1 MALGTPLL
9 SSPFT
14 PNGRIEIYGQH
25 GPCDGSSVTVSRT
38 MPAILN
44 GRLTDTQWTQFC
56 NELDMELKPAV
67 KMRKI
72 LIAGMVLLPV
82 IFIAMG
88 VLSFVSFSQ
97 AAKKQHDNFPP
108 TPSFNDDFFTNNG
121 NSNNNNSAQNDFMG
135 SFIYFIIGG
144 VILFVG
150 FGILLFFMTRS
161 KNSISS
167 GLRKVCDKYSA
178 QHPGISFHVRYEQR
192 LWSSGYHHSHH
203 HHHDGYHRNVHVST
217 TEYIEVYV
225 ASDMA
230 TTTPNV
236 GGGEP
241 SVVAQAFP
249 IPSAPIMAVGDDPEV
264 ALGVGSSSD
273 EQKPTAAQ
281 RMRELDRM
289 KGLLTEEEYQR
300 KRAEIMSDV

>member
-1 MALGTPLL
+1 
-9 SSPFT
+9 
-14 PNGRIEIYGQH
+14 
-25 GPCDGSSVTVSRT
+25 

-56 NELDMELKPAV
+56 DELDTELKPAV

-72 LIAGMVLLPV
+72 LIAGMILLPAV
-82 IFIAMG
+82 FIVMV
-88 VLSFVSFSQ
+88 VLSFISFSQ
-97 AAKKQHDNFPP
+97 AAKKQHDNFP
-108 TPSFNDDFFTNNG
+108 TPSFNDD
-121 NSNNNNSAQNDFMG
+121 QWRQPPDNDFMG

-144 VILFVG
+144 VVLFVG
-150 FGILLFFMTRS
+150 FGILILVMTMS

-192 LWSSGYHHSHH
+192 LWTSGGYHSHH
-203 HHHDGYHRNVHVST
+203 HGHHRNVHVST

-230 TTTPNV
+230 TTDNNVV

-249 IPSAPIMAVGDDPEV
+249 IPSAPMAGSDDPEV
-264 ALGVGSSSD
+264 ALGGSSD